1 MNKKLAALN
10 AAVDK
15 WWEFGHLDA
24 PLCPHCKSEF
34 DISENE
40 AWELYSDQEDHVVT
54 CPSCELD
61 FSVRSHASYSFS
73 TDEQPE

>member
-1 MNKKLAALN
+1 VYTKLRALN

-15 WWEFGHLDA
+15 WWEFGSLDA

-40 AWELYSDQEDHVVT
+40 AWHLYDDQNSHEVECPT
-54 CPSCELD
+54 CEMN
-61 FSVRSHASYSFS
+61 FRVETHASYTFS
-73 TDEQPE
+73 TDDQNE